1 MMDWSVIKD
10 LGTFTLAF
18 LIGIGA
24 WLRIDSMDES
34 LKQSNARI
42 EDLEIRIST
51 IVTKSHARV
60 PSVLALDN
68 ERQIEVN
75 KNDIEWLKRVVKY
88 VNKKTE
94 NGN

>member
-1 MMDWSVIKD
+1 MNWSVIKD

-24 WLRIDSMDES
+24 WFRIDSIDSKLE
-34 LKQSNARI
+34 KSNTKI

-75 KNDIEWLKRVVKY
+75 KNDIEWLKRVIKY

-94 NGN
+94 NGD